1 MVVEGD
7 RVLIVLARVEP
18 VPVILFLTLL
28 LSAAAV
34 FRHKVCYHVRVV
46 EKGRLIRSGEL
57 GRLGLWWMWRRH
69 GIRTVVSLVSDDE
82 RRRGT
87 KSEQEVLFCLEK
99 GIEWVHLPIRPGLLP
114 KLGQVHR
121 FLEICRNDDRR
132 PVLVHCKQGVVR
144 TNVMVAAYL
153 KERFGRPNEQILREL
168 PLFGHALHS
177 RRYERMR
184 EFILRYGATTEGE
197 ARGAPQHSD
206 RAAMDGGRKAGTRAE
221 TII

>member
-1 MVVEGD
+1 M
-7 RVLIVLARVEP
+7 
-18 VPVILFLTLL
+18 ILFLTLL

-82 RRRGT
+82 HHRGT
-87 KSEQEVLFCLEK
+87 KPGQEVQFCRDK

-114 KLGQVHR
+114 ELGQVHQ
-121 FLEICRNDDRR
+121 FLEICRSDDRR

-153 KERFGRPNEQILREL
+153 QERFGRPNEQILREL

-177 RRYERMR
+177 PRYERMR
-184 EFILRYGATTEGE
+184 EFILRYGSGTT
-197 ARGAPQHSD
+197 S
-206 RAAMDGGRKAGTRAE
+206 K
-221 TII
+221 